1 MKIALLITDNREP
14 SKQHG
19 LAEPIFGAAPAA
31 LLQGFAALPEIE
43 VHVVSCLRQPV
54 RSPEKL
60 APNIFY
66 HSVVVPKFGWMR
78 TGYQGCI
85 RATRR
90 KLREIQPDI
99 VHGQGTE
106 LNCGISAVFSGCP
119 NVLTI
124 HGNMRSVAKYYAAR
138 PGSFLWLAA
147 RLEAFTLRRTGGVFC
162 NSAYTEEL
170 VSPLAKKTWRVPNA
184 LRMEFFAPLAG
195 REKSA
200 VPVLLNV
207 GVVQPYKR
215 QLELLAVARNLQR
228 RGLKFEMQFA
238 GDRMLHTAYGAEF
251 DRQLAAAPA
260 GCARHLGEQST
271 AQLLAAMDAGRA
283 LVHFSAEESFGLV
296 VAEALARN
304 LKFFGAATGG
314 VVDIA
319 SGVDGAELF
328 SGGDFAALENSL
340 ARWLTAGGPPPRN
353 AAQTMRQRYHPEIVA
368 RQHLGVYREI
378 LKAG

>member
-106 LNCGISAVFSGCP
+106 LHCGISAVFSGCP

-124 HGNMRSVAKYYAAR
+124 HGNMRSVATYYAAR

-170 VSPLAKKTWRVPNA
+170 VSPLLKATAWRMFKSPIRLSEMPCQRAAASAAASPAFCVRA
-184 LRMEFFAPLAG
+184 LRCNTVCTS
-195 REKSA
+195 K
-200 VPVLLNV
+200 
-207 GVVQPYKR
+207 
-215 QLELLAVARNLQR
+215 
-228 RGLKFEMQFA
+228 
-238 GDRMLHTAYGAEF
+238 
-251 DRQLAAAPA
+251 
-260 GCARHLGEQST
+260 
-271 AQLLAAMDAGRA
+271 
-283 LVHFSAEESFGLV
+283 
-296 VAEALARN
+296 
-304 LKFFGAATGG
+304 
-314 VVDIA
+314 I
-319 SGVDGAELF
+319 
-328 SGGDFAALENSL
+328 
-340 ARWLTAGGPPPRN
+340 
-353 AAQTMRQRYHPEIVA
+353 QTMTTA
-368 RQHLGVYREI
+368 RMRSAMIMKIMV
-378 LKAG
+378 